1 MDIIIE
7 EQQGMLWVA
16 ATERGQIESLEVDPV
31 HERVRWGSI
40 YWAKI
45 ERIDSS
51 LDAAFLNL
59 DGEATGILYN
69 RDVRTRDKK
78 GALVKGGNQP
88 IGKLLR
94 PGDYI
99 LVQAKQGYLEPEF
112 EDNRKLEDKS
122 PVVSMDV
129 AIQGRYLIYTSLDD
143 SNRISSRIRDKKLR
157 KQLEDMVAKLSDVE
171 GCILRA
177 SAANTQSDML
187 IREAKILKAIWD
199 GLSEHAEGTE
209 ITLIMEG
216 PDALQRAL
224 SDNADQQIRT
234 IEVVIMEHFQTAE
247 DWCELF
253 APDLIPKIKPIEL
266 KNATMDLALFEHYDL
281 IKPISTLFQPYV
293 MLPGGGNIII
303 QGMAALTA
311 IDVNRGA
318 DRNSNLNV
326 NLEATKE
333 IARHIRIRNLG
344 GAILIDFINMKDEKE
359 RKLLVTE
366 FEKLVNDDP
375 CTIQIHGFTKLGL
388 LEITRQRR
396 TPTLYERAG
405 YMFEEA

>member
-7 EQQGMLWVA
+7 EQQGMLWVV
-16 ATERGQIESLEVDPV
+16 ATDRGQIESLEVDPV

-45 ERIDSS
+45 ERIDTA
-51 LDAAFLNL
+51 LDAAFLDL

-69 RDVRTRDKK
+69 RDVRILDKK
-78 GALVKGGNQP
+78 GKLTKGGNTP
-88 IGKLLR
+88 IGKLIK
-94 PGDYI
+94 PGQHI
-99 LVQAKQGYLEPEF
+99 LVQAKQSYLEPDY

-129 AIQGRYLIYTSLDD
+129 SIQGRYLIYTPLDD

-157 KQLEDMVAKLSDVE
+157 KQLEDMVVKLSDVH

-199 GLSEHAEGTE
+199 GLTEHATGAESV
-209 ITLIMEG
+209 LIMEG

-224 SDNADQQIRT
+224 SDNADQPIRT

-253 APDLIPKIKPIEL
+253 APDLMPKIKPIEL
-266 KNATMDLALFEHYDL
+266 KNATTDLALFDHHDL
-281 IKPISTLFQPYV
+281 IKPIGQLFQPYV
-293 MLPGGGNIII
+293 MLSGGGNAII
-303 QGMAALTA
+303 QSMAALTA

-326 NLEATKE
+326 NLEAAKE

-344 GAILIDFINMKDEKE
+344 GAIMIDFINMKDEKE
-359 RKLLVTE
+359 RKQLIGQVENL
-366 FEKLVNDDP
+366 FNDDP
-375 CTIQIHGFTKLGL
+375 CTVQIHGFTKLGF

-396 TPTLYERAG
+396 TPTLEERAG